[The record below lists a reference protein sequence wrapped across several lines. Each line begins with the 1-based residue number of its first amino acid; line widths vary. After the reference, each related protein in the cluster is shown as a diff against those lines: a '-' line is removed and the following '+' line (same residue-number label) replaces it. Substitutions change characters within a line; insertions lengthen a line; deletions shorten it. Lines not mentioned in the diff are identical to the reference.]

1 MEENMRI
8 KDIEVN
14 FSFTDADDIERFEN
28 EARKVEEKA
37 KNYEKKE
44 MSTSEAIREECNVIE
59 EFFDNVFEKGISQRL
74 FKGKKDIA
82 EHINLFQD
90 IINAKIEQTK
100 GMQNIYDNLER
111 YMPNRE
117 TRRYNNRKGR
127 R

>member
-59 EFFDNVFEKGISQRL
+59 EFFDNVFEKGISERL
-74 FKGKKDIA
+74 FNGKKDIV

>member
-1 MEENMRI
+1 MRI

-44 MSTSEAIREECNVIE
+44 ISTSEAIREECNIIE
-59 EFFDNVFEKGISQRL
+59 EFFDNVFEKGISQKL

-90 IINAKIEQTK
+90 IVNAKLEQTK
-100 GMQNIYDNLER
+100 GLQNIYDNLDR
-111 YMPNRE
+111 YIPNRE

>member
-1 MEENMRI
+1 MKI

-28 EARKVEEKA
+28 EAKKVEEKA

>member
-8 KDIEVN
+8 KDIEIN

-59 EFFDNVFEKGISQRL
+59 EFFDNVFEKGISQKL

-82 EHINLFQD
+82 DHINLFQD
-90 IINAKIEQTK
+90 IVNAKLEQTK
-100 GMQNIYDNLER
+100 GLQNIYDNLDR
-111 YMPNRE
+111 YIPNRE

>member
-1 MEENMRI
+1 MII

-127 R
+127 K

>member
-1 MEENMRI
+1 MRV

-28 EARKVEEKA
+28 EARKVEERA

-44 MSTSEAIREECNVIE
+44 ISVSEAIREECNVIE
-59 EFFDNVFEKGISQRL
+59 EFFDNVFEKGISQKL

-82 EHINLFQD
+82 DHINLFQD
-90 IINAKIEQTK
+90 IVNAKLEQTK
-100 GMQNIYDNLER
+100 GLQNIYDNLDR
-111 YMPNRE
+111 YIPNRE

>member
-1 MEENMRI
+1 MRI

>member
-59 EFFDNVFEKGISQRL
+59 EFFDNVFEKGISERL
-74 FKGKKDIA
+74 FNGKKDIV

-90 IINAKIEQTK
+90 IIDAKIEQTK

>member
-1 MEENMRI
+1 MRI
-8 KDIEVN
+8 KDIEIN

>member
-1 MEENMRI
+1 MII

>member
-1 MEENMRI
+1 MEGNMII

>member
-1 MEENMRI
+1 MKI

-28 EARKVEEKA
+28 EAKKVEEKA
-37 KNYEKKE
+37 KDYEKKE
-44 MSTSEAIREECNVIE
+44 MSASEAIREECNVIE

>member
-1 MEENMRI
+1 MRI

-44 MSTSEAIREECNVIE
+44 ISVSEAIREECNVIE
-59 EFFDNVFEKGISQRL
+59 EFFDNVFEKGISQKL

-82 EHINLFQD
+82 DHINLFQD
-90 IINAKIEQTK
+90 IVNAKLEQTK
-100 GMQNIYDNLER
+100 GLQNIYDNLDR
-111 YMPNRE
+111 YIPNRE

>member
-1 MEENMRI
+1 MEGNMKI

-28 EARKVEEKA
+28 EAKKVEEKA
-37 KNYEKKE
+37 KDYEKKE
-44 MSTSEAIREECNVIE
+44 MSASEAIREECNVIE
-59 EFFDNVFEKGISQRL
+59 VFFDNVFEKGISQRL

>member
-1 MEENMRI
+1 MRI

-14 FSFTDADDIERFEN
+14 FSFTDADDIEKFEN

-44 MSTSEAIREECNVIE
+44 ISVSEAIREECNVIE
-59 EFFDNVFEKGISQRL
+59 EFFDNVFEKGISQKL

>member
-1 MEENMRI
+1 MRI
-8 KDIEVN
+8 KDIEVK

-28 EARKVEEKA
+28 EAKKVEEKA

-44 MSTSEAIREECNVIE
+44 MSTSQAIREECNVIE
-59 EFFDNVFEKGISQRL
+59 EFFDNVFEKGISQKL
-74 FKGKKDIA
+74 FNGKKDIA

-90 IINAKIEQTK
+90 IVSAKLEQTK
-100 GMQNIYDNLER
+100 GLQNIYDNLDR

>member
-1 MEENMRI
+1 MRI

-28 EARKVEEKA
+28 EAKKVEEKA

-44 MSTSEAIREECNVIE
+44 MSTSEAIREECNIIE
-59 EFFDNVFEKGISQRL
+59 EFFDNVFEKGISQKL

-90 IINAKIEQTK
+90 IVNAKLEQTK
-100 GMQNIYDNLER
+100 GLQNIYDNLDR

>member
-1 MEENMRI
+1 MRI
-8 KDIEVN
+8 RDVEVD

-28 EARKVEEKA
+28 EAKKVEEKA

-44 MSTSEAIREECNVIE
+44 MSTSEAIREECNIIE
-59 EFFDNVFEKGISQRL
+59 EFFDNVFEKGISQKL

-90 IINAKIEQTK
+90 IVNAKLEQTK
-100 GMQNIYDNLER
+100 GLQNIYDNLDR

>member
-1 MEENMRI
+1 MEENMII

>member
-1 MEENMRI
+1 MRI

-44 MSTSEAIREECNVIE
+44 ISVSEAIREECNVIE
-59 EFFDNVFEKGISQRL
+59 EFFDNVFEKGISQKL

-82 EHINLFQD
+82 DHINLFQD
-90 IINAKIEQTK
+90 IVNAKLEQTK
-100 GMQNIYDNLER
+100 GLQNIYDNLDR
-111 YMPNRE
+111 YIPNRE
-117 TRRYNNRKGR
+117 TRRYNNRKVR

>member
-1 MEENMRI
+1 MKI

-28 EARKVEEKA
+28 EAKKVEEKA

-127 R
+127 KLDIK

>member
-1 MEENMRI
+1 MRI
-8 KDIEVN
+8 KDIEIN

-90 IINAKIEQTK
+90 IINVKIEQTK

>member
-1 MEENMRI
+1 MEENMKV

-44 MSTSEAIREECNVIE
+44 ISVSEAIREECNVIE
-59 EFFDNVFEKGISQRL
+59 EFFDNVFEKGISQKL

-90 IINAKIEQTK
+90 IVNAKLEQTK
-100 GMQNIYDNLER
+100 GLQNIYDNLDR

>member
-1 MEENMRI
+1 MII

-59 EFFDNVFEKGISQRL
+59 EFFDNVFEKGISERL
-74 FKGKKDIA
+74 FNGKKDIV

-117 TRRYNNRKGR
+117 TRRYNNREGR

>member
-1 MEENMRI
+1 MEGNMRI

>member
-1 MEENMRI
+1 MKI

-28 EARKVEEKA
+28 EAKKVEEKA
-37 KNYEKKE
+37 KDYEKKE
-44 MSTSEAIREECNVIE
+44 MSASEAIREECNVIE
-59 EFFDNVFEKGISQRL
+59 VFFDNVFEKGISQRL

>member
-1 MEENMRI
+1 MRI

-28 EARKVEEKA
+28 EAKKVEEKA
-37 KNYEKKE
+37 KDYEKKE
-44 MSTSEAIREECNVIE
+44 MSASEAIREECNVIE
-59 EFFDNVFEKGISQRL
+59 VFFDNVFEKGISQRL

>member
-1 MEENMRI
+1 MRI

-44 MSTSEAIREECNVIE
+44 ISVSEAIREECNVIE
-59 EFFDNVFEKGISQRL
+59 EFFDNVFEKGISQKL

-90 IINAKIEQTK
+90 IVNAKLEQTK
-100 GMQNIYDNLER
+100 GLQNIYDNLDR

-117 TRRYNNRKGR
+117 KRRYNNRKGR
-127 R
+127 K

>member
-8 KDIEVN
+8 KDIEIN

>member
-1 MEENMRI
+1 MRI

-44 MSTSEAIREECNVIE
+44 ISVSEAIREECNVIE

>member
-1 MEENMRI
+1 MRI

-14 FSFTDADDIERFEN
+14 FSFTDADDIEKFEN

-44 MSTSEAIREECNVIE
+44 ISVSEAIREECNVIE
-59 EFFDNVFEKGISQRL
+59 EFFDNVFEKGISQKL

-90 IINAKIEQTK
+90 IVNAKLEQTK
-100 GMQNIYDNLER
+100 GLQNIYDNLDR

>member
-1 MEENMRI
+1 MKI

-28 EARKVEEKA
+28 EAKKVEEKA

-117 TRRYNNRKGR
+117 TRIYNNRKGR

>member
-1 MEENMRI
+1 MEENMKV

-44 MSTSEAIREECNVIE
+44 ISVSEAIREECNIIE
-59 EFFDNVFEKGISQRL
+59 EFFDNVFEKGISQKL

-90 IINAKIEQTK
+90 IVNAKLEQTK
-100 GMQNIYDNLER
+100 GLQNIYDNLDR

>member
-1 MEENMRI
+1 MRI
-8 KDIEVN
+8 RDVEVD

-28 EARKVEEKA
+28 EAKKVEEKA

>member
-1 MEENMRI
+1 MII

-14 FSFTDADDIERFEN
+14 FSITDADDIERFEN

>member
-1 MEENMRI
+1 MEGNMKI

-28 EARKVEEKA
+28 EAKKVEEKA
-37 KNYEKKE
+37 KDYEKKE

-59 EFFDNVFEKGISQRL
+59 EFFDKVIEKGISQRL

-82 EHINLFQD
+82 EHINLFQY

-127 R
+127 T

>member
-1 MEENMRI
+1 MKI

-28 EARKVEEKA
+28 EAKKVEEKA

-59 EFFDNVFEKGISQRL
+59 EFFDNVFEKGISERL
-74 FKGKKDIA
+74 FNGKKDIV

-90 IINAKIEQTK
+90 IVNAKLEQTK
-100 GMQNIYDNLER
+100 GLQNIYDNLER

>member
-1 MEENMRI
+1 MKV

-44 MSTSEAIREECNVIE
+44 ISVSEAIREECNIIE
-59 EFFDNVFEKGISQRL
+59 EFFDNVFEKGISQKL

-90 IINAKIEQTK
+90 IVNAKLEQTK
-100 GMQNIYDNLER
+100 GLQNIYDNLDR

>member
-1 MEENMRI
+1 MKI